1 MVIKTINSIKIQMIN
16 ELITRMKRLNNGCI
30 FINLIDESFFFLIIW
45 LFFVK
50 FLTKNY
56 AGGSQMAFALNK
68 IMLIGRLGKD
78 AETRFTTNN
87 VSVTNFTMATDYS
100 YKGKNGD
107 WVNETTWHNV
117 VSFNLSDYFK
127 DNLKKGKK
135 FYVEGRLS
143 KRDYTDK
150 DGVKR
155 YSTEVITER
164 LIPLEP
170 SSESSSSEQESTSAE
185 PVVGNEN
192 DDLPF

>member
-1 MVIKTINSIKIQMIN
+1 
-16 ELITRMKRLNNGCI
+16 
-30 FINLIDESFFFLIIW
+30 
-45 LFFVK
+45 
-50 FLTKNY
+50 
-56 AGGSQMAFALNK
+56 MAFSLNK

-87 VSVTNFTMATDYS
+87 VSVTNFTLATDYR

-107 WVNETTWHNV
+107 WINETTWHNV

-127 DNLKKGKK
+127 ENLKKGRK

-155 YSTEVITER
+155 YMTEVISER

-170 SSESSSSEQESTSAE
+170 SSEAAAHEEEVSTE
-185 PVVGNEN
+185 PPVANEN

>member
-1 MVIKTINSIKIQMIN
+1 
-16 ELITRMKRLNNGCI
+16 
-30 FINLIDESFFFLIIW
+30 
-45 LFFVK
+45 
-50 FLTKNY
+50 
-56 AGGSQMAFALNK
+56 MAFALNK

-87 VSVTNFTMATDYS
+87 VSVTNFTLATDYS

-107 WVNETTWHNV
+107 WVNETTWHNI

-127 DNLKKGKK
+127 DNLKKGRK

-150 DGVKR
+150 EGVKR
-155 YSTEVITER
+155 YSTEVITEK

-170 SSESSSSEQESTSAE
+170 TAESSVSNEDSTSVE
-185 PVVGNEN
+185 PATGNEN

>member
-1 MVIKTINSIKIQMIN
+1 
-16 ELITRMKRLNNGCI
+16 
-30 FINLIDESFFFLIIW
+30 
-45 LFFVK
+45 
-50 FLTKNY
+50 
-56 AGGSQMAFALNK
+56 MAFALNK

-107 WVNETTWHNV
+107 WVSETTWHNI

-150 DGVKR
+150 EGVKR
-155 YSTEVITER
+155 YSTEVITDK

-170 SSESSSSEQESTSAE
+170 SSESSSSEEDTKSVE
-185 PVVGNEN
+185 PAVGNEN

>member
-1 MVIKTINSIKIQMIN
+1 
-16 ELITRMKRLNNGCI
+16 
-30 FINLIDESFFFLIIW
+30 
-45 LFFVK
+45 
-50 FLTKNY
+50 
-56 AGGSQMAFALNK
+56 MAFSLNR

-87 VSVTNFTMATDYS
+87 VSVTNFTLATDYR

-107 WVNETTWHNV
+107 WVSETTWHNI
-117 VSFNLSDYFK
+117 VSFNLSDYYK
-127 DNLKKGKK
+127 ENLKKGKK

-150 DGVKR
+150 DGIKR
-155 YSTEVITER
+155 YSTEVISEK

-170 SSESSSSEQESTSAE
+170 SSETASNDDVDTTS
-185 PVVGNEN
+185 VVPTTNEN